1 MRVFKLLA
9 VCMAVVLFFCSCAST
24 TVKPELTQQ
33 VGNAYETM
41 EGLQFYTRGYLQK
54 EKEIGLPKGINEK
67 HFTKLPLG
75 AQPGFRQV
83 TRGGDSSD
91 VIPPKMFDMLKKDFE
106 AMLSGI
112 GRFPV
117 AQILE
122 GRADAELQKMNR
134 SGSARVAERDV
145 SEMTEVKTILNVSV
159 SNSKTSSYQN
169 GCRTTNQQM
178 EWNCVPMDAVSQ
190 APVRWWPPTK
200 ITANEQIVQKVSPT
214 GQVVGGLRTDNEVER
229 EAFWRNLS
237 RKAQLKFIQWV
248 YENFPAGGVITD
260 MDVESNQATI
270 AASRSTGLQNNMEV
284 VVYARER
291 GRSIRVP
298 LFSATA
304 TAANEGDSDLKI
316 WRFSQSP
323 RAQKIL
329 NQLRTSSLTEME
341 GMYEFWGVVWGLAEP
356 PDFLH

>member
-1 MRVFKLLA
+1 MKVIKTFSFCAIAIFL
-9 VCMAVVLFFCSCAST
+9 FCSCAST
-24 TVKPELTQQ
+24 TPELTHQ
-33 VGNAYETM
+33 VGNAYDTM
-41 EGLQFYTRGYLQK
+41 EGLLFYTRGYLQK
-54 EKEIGLPKGINEK
+54 QKEISLPKGINEK

-75 AQPGFRQV
+75 AQPGFKQV
-83 TRGGDSSD
+83 TRGENSSD
-91 VIPPKMFDMLKKDFE
+91 VIPMKMFDMLKTDFE
-106 AMLSGI
+106 SMLSGI

-122 GRADAELQKMNR
+122 GRADADLQQMNR
-134 SGSARVAERDV
+134 VGIARVAERDV
-145 SEMTEVKTILNVSV
+145 SEMTEIKTILNVSV
-159 SNSKTSSYQN
+159 SNSKTASYQN
-169 GCRTTNQQM
+169 GYRTTNQQM

-190 APVRWWPPTK
+190 APVSWWPPTK
-200 ITANEQIVQKVSPT
+200 ITSNEQIVQKVSPT
-214 GQVVGGLRTDNEVER
+214 GQVVGGLRTDNDVER

-260 MDVESNQATI
+260 MDLESNLATI

-284 VVYARER
+284 VVYAREK

-316 WRFSQSP
+316 WRYSQAP
-323 RAQKIL
+323 RAQKII
-329 NQLRTSSLTEME
+329 NQLRTNSLGEME
-341 GMYEFWGVVWGLAEP
+341 ETYEFWGVVWGLAEP
-356 PDFLH
+356 PDFIN

>member
-1 MRVFKLLA
+1 
-9 VCMAVVLFFCSCAST
+9 
-24 TVKPELTQQ
+24 
-33 VGNAYETM
+33 M
-41 EGLQFYTRGYLQK
+41 EGLLFYTRGFLQK
-54 EKEIGLPKGINEK
+54 QKEVELPKGINEK

-83 TRGGDSSD
+83 TRSENSSD
-91 VIPPKMFDMLKKDFE
+91 VIPQKMFDMLKTDFE
-106 AMLSGI
+106 SMLSGI

-122 GRADAELQKMNR
+122 GRADAQLQQMNR
-134 SGSARVAERDV
+134 SGTARVAERDV

-159 SNSKTSSYQN
+159 SNSKTANYQN
-169 GCRTTNQQM
+169 GYRTTNHQM

-190 APVRWWPPTK
+190 APVSWWPPAK
-200 ITANEQIVQKVSPT
+200 ITSNEKIVQRVSPT
-214 GQVVGGLRTDNEVER
+214 GQVVGGLRTDNDAER

-260 MDVESNQATI
+260 MDVDSNQATI

-284 VVYARER
+284 VVYAREK

-298 LFSATA
+298 LFNATA

-316 WRFSQSP
+316 WRYSQSP
-323 RAQKIL
+323 RAQKII
-329 NQLRTSSLTEME
+329 NQLRANSLGEME
-341 GMYEFWGVVWGLAEP
+341 EIYEFWGVVWGLAEP
-356 PDFLH
+356 PDFLN